1 MQPWCGNRNLNMRT
15 SWLKEVTKTN
25 RLLNLERS
33 IDTRISK
40 LGYETLGIWLPS
52 LSKDK
57 IRILVSTKYNLNTVA
72 KFYVDVS
79 EIDEELI
86 ERIYFSLLFN

>member
-1 MQPWCGNRNLNMRT
+1 MRT

>member
-1 MQPWCGNRNLNMRT
+1 MKT
-15 SWLKEVTKTN
+15 SWLKEVNKTN
-25 RLLNLERS
+25 RLFNLERS

-40 LGYETLGIWLPS
+40 LGYETLGIWMPL

-57 IRILVSTKYNLNTVA
+57 IRIYVLNKYNLNTVA